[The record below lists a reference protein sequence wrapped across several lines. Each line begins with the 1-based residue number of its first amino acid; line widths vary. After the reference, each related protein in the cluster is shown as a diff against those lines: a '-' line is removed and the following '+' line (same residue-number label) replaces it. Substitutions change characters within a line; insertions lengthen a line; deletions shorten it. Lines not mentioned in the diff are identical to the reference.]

1 MAKVHKSFRIEEAIA
16 AAVSDLANEGE
27 TEAATYNRV
36 LSAGVAALTASQS
49 DNEQP
54 QGGGVNLTPELF
66 ESMQAHIDTLKAANE
81 KLGEQLEVK
90 DGQIRA
96 LSVLTAQAQELH
108 GAAVTKAIEPPQDES
123 ETGGVDADG
132 NQGGE
137 KRRSWWARLWS

>member
-1 MAKVHKSFRIEEAIA
+1 MAKVHKSFRIEETIA
-16 AAVSDLANEGE
+16 AAVSGLANEGE

-36 LSAGVAALTASQS
+36 LAAGVAALTATQG

-54 QGGGVNLTPELF
+54 QGSGATLTPELF

-90 DGQIRA
+90 DEQIRA

-108 GAAVTKAIEPPQDES
+108 GAAVSKAIEPPQDES
-123 ETGGVDADG
+123 ETGDVETDG

-137 KRRSWWARLWS
+137 KRHGWWARLWS